1 MCFSPEMLFQLAILV
16 VLIVAAV
23 ALLRLLMPSLG
34 LTLGEPFNQIIHIL
48 VWAILAIMIIVFMW
62 KLAVCS
68 GLMRL

>member
-48 VWAILAIMIIVFMW
+48 VWAIVAIMIIVFMW
-62 KLAVCS
+62 KLAACS